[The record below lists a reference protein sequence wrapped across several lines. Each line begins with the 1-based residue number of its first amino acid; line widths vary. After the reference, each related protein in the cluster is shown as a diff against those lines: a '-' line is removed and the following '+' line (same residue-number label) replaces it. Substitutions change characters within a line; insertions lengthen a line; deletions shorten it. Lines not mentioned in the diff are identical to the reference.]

1 MSNLDESE
9 RLNLQEM
16 IKSYGA
22 DDNTEKIRSLKHS
35 KLIKENVDILMN
47 LKRRYSRMVKTDKK
61 GFERLAIKHCNFLW
75 ENYTNIFNKLMKD
88 EIDVK
93 ILFRFINKLH
103 EIEEGIVDQHEASV
117 GVGKILK
124 EMYIDSALRHEKKF
138 EEEELKRTGGKKK
151 KERKPHKN
159 ISWAKF
165 KASGLN
171 AS

>member
-1 MSNLDESE
+1 MNDAE
-9 RLNLQEM
+9 RLNLKKMVKEF
-16 IKSYGA
+16 K
-22 DDNTEKIRSLKHS
+22 TEETTDRIRELKHS
-35 KLIKENVDILMN
+35 KKIKRDVDTMIM
-47 LKRRYSRMVKTDKK
+47 LKSKYPKLKK
-61 GFERLAIKHCNFLW
+61 EMLQTMAQNKCIFLW

-93 ILFRFINKLH
+93 ILFRFINKLR